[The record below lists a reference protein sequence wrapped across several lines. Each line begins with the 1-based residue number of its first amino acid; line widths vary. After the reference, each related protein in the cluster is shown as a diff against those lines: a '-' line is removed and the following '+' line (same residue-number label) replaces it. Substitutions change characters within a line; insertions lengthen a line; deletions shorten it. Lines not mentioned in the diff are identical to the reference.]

1 MSEIRRRVFFT
12 ARLPR
17 VLVEVALLGAILLII
32 LPGAIDQPP
41 ADDLGLEAFIITVC
55 CGLWAALRF
64 RRDSRALT
72 KYLAAPAIG
81 VSVIVGMLAV
91 ILLFG
96 IWPLLTQDNLAQVQ
110 LVLIFLTTGFVYV
123 VFRIGMLLWLRWHR
137 LRKQRLIWSFTHMQL
152 VIVLF
157 LAAVGTTV
165 FAITAIIRISLQR
178 ESPATIGQ
186 FLLDVATEV
195 LPVLGVVI
203 ISTILLVLIL
213 ILPLALLSYLLVRD
227 TVHRLEDLVDGTAAL
242 RAGDLSTRIEVSGED
257 EVAQLQGDFNEM
269 AADLEQAIADLE
281 QERDRVAGLLR
292 VQHELTAAVSH
303 ELRTPV
309 ATIQGYLQ
317 PALARTEGVADSD
330 IHKDLVIIN
339 AEVRRLQKLI
349 DDLFALSRA
358 EVEQLTLAIE
368 PNDVSAVVRRIVD
381 VWKPLSWRQR
391 RVDVICQPEPGD
403 HIALVDANRLEQIL
417 TNLVHNA
424 VRHTP
429 PGGIVVVVI
438 GSDAEWVAI
447 DVRDTGEGIS
457 AEELPFVWE
466 PFYRGEGD
474 GDLNDGRTGLGLALV
489 KSMTEA
495 MGGNVRVES
504 QIGQGSC
511 FEVRLPMS

>member
-1 MSEIRRRVFFT
+1 VFFT
-12 ARLPR
+12 AGLTR
-17 VLVEVALLGAILLII
+17 VLIEVALLGAILLII
-32 LPGAIDQPP
+32 LPRAIEQPP
-41 ADDLGLEAFIITVC
+41 IEDLSLEAFIITAF
-55 CGLWAALRF
+55 CGLWGALRF
-64 RRDSRALT
+64 GRDTRSVT
-72 KYLAAPAIG
+72 KYLAALAVG
-81 VSVIVGMLAV
+81 AAVTAGMLAV
-91 ILLFG
+91 ILLYG
-96 IWPLLTQDNLAQVQ
+96 KWSLLTEDELGPPR
-110 LVLIFLTTGFVYV
+110 LILIFLTTSFMYV
-123 VFRIGMLLWLRWHR
+123 IFRALILFWLRWNR
-137 LRKQRLIWSFTHMQL
+137 MRKQRLIWSFTHMQM
-152 VIVLF
+152 VIVLI
-157 LAAVGTTV
+157 LTAAGAVV
-165 FAITAIIRISLQR
+165 FTINAMIQVSLQR
-178 ESPATIGQ
+178 EPKATIGQ

-195 LPVLGVVI
+195 VPVLGPVVGGSI
-203 ISTILLVLIL
+203 FLLLIL
-213 ILPLALLSYLLVRD
+213 IPPLGLLSYLLVRD
-227 TVHRLEDLVDGTAAL
+227 TIRRLEDLVAGTAAL
-242 RAGDLSTRIEVSGED
+242 REGDLSTRIEVSGED
-257 EVAQLQGDFNEM
+257 EVAQLQGDFNKM
-269 AADLEQAIADLE
+269 AADLEGAIADLE
-281 QERDRVAGLLR
+281 QERDRVTGLLR

-317 PALARTEGVADSD
+317 PALARTERAADSD

-358 EVEQLTLAIE
+358 EVEQLTLVIE
-368 PNDVSAVVRRIVD
+368 PTDVSAVVRRIVD
-381 VWKPLSWRQR
+381 VWQPLSWRQR

-429 PGGIVVVVI
+429 PGGIVAVVV
-438 GSDAEWVAI
+438 GSDDEWVEI

-474 GDLNDGRTGLGLALV
+474 GDHDDGRTGLGLAVV

-495 MGGNVRVES
+495 MGGNVQVES
-504 QIGQGSC
+504 QIDQGSC